1 MVGLGCVQCWVGWRV
16 EERLVSSQPQ
26 GVRGWQE
33 LVLFR
38 RRLRTQIGCLRMR
51 RWMLA
56 LSSACDVVYTKQ
68 RQCVWRVVV
77 DRCLLYERSM
87 CSALFSASELLFTG
101 SGSGADTIVGR
112 DVLV

>member
-1 MVGLGCVQCWVGWRV
+1 MSDL
-16 EERLVSSQPQ
+16 RLLNCPFVMLCMSIDKYRRWS
-26 GVRGWQE
+26 VR
-33 LVLFR
+33 R
-38 RRLRTQIGCLRMR
+38 RMR

-68 RQCVWRVVV
+68 RQCVWRVIV

-87 CSALFSASELLFTG
+87 CSAFFGASELLFTR
-101 SGSGADTIVGR
+101 SDSGADTIVGR